1 MTTPT
6 RTTASGQG
14 RPADKS
20 GFRAIWALG
29 DYPSV
34 ARDLIPGLG
43 ARLAQAC
50 QVQRGH
56 TVLDV
61 ATGSGNAA
69 IPAALSGAV
78 VVACD
83 LTPELLEAGRAEAAR
98 AGAEVDW
105 READAEELPFAD
117 GEFDVVMSCVGVMF
131 APDHEASARELT
143 RVCRPGGTIGL
154 ISWTPEG
161 FVGQMLAA
169 MKPYIAPPPPG
180 ARPAPLWGQAGYV
193 GELLG
198 GRVTDLDARREM
210 VRIEGFADP
219 VAFRDYFKARYG
231 PMAAAYRQIA
241 GDQDKVVGL
250 DRDLAELAA
259 RHDLGGTPSL
269 AMDWEYLLV
278 TARRAG

>member
-6 RTTASGQG
+6 TTASGQG

-20 GFRAIWALG
+20 RFRAIWALG

-69 IPAALSGAV
+69 IPAALSGAL

-83 LTPELLEAGRAEAAR
+83 LTPELLDAGRAEAVK

-131 APDHEASARELT
+131 APDHEACARELT
-143 RVCRPGGTIGL
+143 RVCRTGGTIGL

-169 MKPYIAPPPPG
+169 MKPYLAPPPPG

-198 GRVTDLDARREM
+198 DRVTDLDARRET

-231 PMAAAYRQIA
+231 PMAAAYQQIA
-241 GDQDKVVGL
+241 GDQDKVAGL

-259 RHDLGGTPSL
+259 RHDLRGMPSL